1 MTRSQALNEQLRERL
16 RQGSLVLGTLIV
28 SPSPK
33 WPEVVS
39 QSDLDFVF
47 IDTEHI
53 ALDRFELSWMC
64 QTYSAMGIPPLVR
77 IPSVDSNAAAMV
89 LDGGA
94 AGIIAPYVESRE
106 QVEALRGAVKKRPL
120 KGKRLQDALDGASLE
135 PKLEQY
141 LKQSASRS
149 LLIVNIESTPAIDN
163 LTEILSV
170 PDLDGVLIGPHDLSC
185 SLGIPEEYSH
195 PKFLEACGEI
205 FRQARE
211 ANVGAG
217 IHFWGDLNQ
226 QAGFLEMGANM
237 LIHSADI
244 TLFQR
249 ALQQDLRALRNGSV
263 SKQAASG
270 ARDVQ
275 I

>member
-1 MTRSQALNEQLRERL
+1 MKLSQAANEQLCERL

-33 WPEVVS
+33 WPEVVA

-77 IPSVDSNAAAMV
+77 IPSVDPNAAAMV

-94 AGIIAPYVESRE
+94 AGIIAPYVESLE

-120 KGKRLQDALDGASLE
+120 KGKRLQDALAGVSLE

-149 LLIVNIESTPAIDN
+149 LLIVNIESTPALDN

-185 SLGIPEEYSH
+185 SLGIPEEYSN
-195 PKFLEACGEI
+195 PKFLEACEKI

-226 QAGFLEMGANM
+226 QAGFLDMGANM

-249 ALQQDLRALRNGSV
+249 ALQQDLRVLRNGSV
-263 SKQAASG
+263 SDQAVSES
-270 ARDVQ
+270 RDVQ